1 MEKITK
7 KIEITASKEVM
18 GRIER
23 FFALLHFN
31 SRFGH
36 SGLFAMPLD
45 GDGDDEVTINGLD
58 KNLSYEVDLIGGV
71 GYDVEVAFNN
81 SYSGVDLDRN
91 KESKWETG
99 PPANLYKNNKIVK
112 TISTKR

>member
-1 MEKITK
+1 MKKVTK
-7 KIEITASKEVM
+7 KFEITTSKEVM
-18 GRIER
+18 DRIER

-45 GDGDDEVTINGLD
+45 GDGDDEVTVNGLNE
-58 KNLSYEVDLIGGV
+58 NLSYEVGLIGGV
-71 GYDVEVAFNN
+71 GYGVEIAFNN
-81 SYSGVDLDRN
+81 SYGGKYLDRN

-99 PPANLYKNNKIVK
+99 PPANLYKNNEIIK
-112 TISTKR
+112 TISVK